1 MNDNEETNNLS
12 AKNLKWSADNL
23 NKGFL
28 EDVSNSL
35 STINTKTKVRE
46 NSSEVFNNSQQRSE
60 ASEED
65 LKQKSKEDNEPNKS
79 KSDDKKIANQ
89 SFWS

>member
-1 MNDNEETNNLS
+1 MSENEDANNLS

-35 STINTKTKVRE
+35 STINTETKVRE
-46 NSSEVFNNSQQRSE
+46 NH
-60 ASEED
+60 
-65 LKQKSKEDNEPNKS
+65 
-79 KSDDKKIANQ
+79 
-89 SFWS
+89 